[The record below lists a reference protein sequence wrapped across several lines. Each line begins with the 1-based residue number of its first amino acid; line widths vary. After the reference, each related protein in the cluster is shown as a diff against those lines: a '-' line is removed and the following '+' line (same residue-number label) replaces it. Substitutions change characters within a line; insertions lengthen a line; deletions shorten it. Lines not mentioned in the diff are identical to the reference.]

1 MCTFTVIMKIA
12 LIGASGLVGNHVL
25 RFLLESS
32 FVTEVRSF
40 GRQELAVNH
49 PKLMHS
55 KTDFSNVEE
64 WASDWQFDVLVCCIG
79 TTRKKTPDLAV
90 YKTID
95 YGITVRVAQW
105 AKKSGCS
112 SVHLISSISANAK
125 SRNFYLKIKGETEE
139 ALSSLGFTSC
149 QIYRPGMLIGKRQ
162 ESRPAEWVGQ
172 KLSPLFDLFTFGGNY
187 HSISAEQL
195 AQAMKNNVEKKPLG
209 NQILNYRDFL
219 LLIK

>member
-1 MCTFTVIMKIA
+1 MSIFTVTMKIA
-12 LIGASGLVGNHVL
+12 LIGASGLVGNLVL
-25 RFLLESS
+25 RRLIESS
-32 FVTEVRSF
+32 FATEVRSF
-40 GRQELAVNH
+40 GRQELALNH
-49 PKLMHS
+49 SKLVQT
-55 KTDFSNVEE
+55 KTDFLDVEE
-64 WASDWQFDVLVCCIG
+64 WATDWNFDVLVCCIG

-112 SVHLISSISANAK
+112 SVHLISSISANAS

-139 ALSSLGFTSC
+139 ALFSLGFNSC

-172 KLSPLFDLFTFGGNY
+172 KLSPLFDLFTFGGNF
-187 HSISAEQL
+187 HSISADKL
-195 AQAMKNNVEKKPLG
+195 ADAIRNNIEKTASG
-209 NQILNYRDFL
+209 NKVLHYRDFL
-219 LLIK
+219 LLIQ

>member
-1 MCTFTVIMKIA
+1 MKIA

-40 GRQELAVNH
+40 VRQELALNH
-49 PKLMHS
+49 SKLKQT
-55 KTDFSNVEE
+55 KTDFSDVEE
-64 WASDWQFDVLVCCIG
+64 WATDWNFDVLVCCIG

-112 SVHLISSISANAK
+112 SVHIISSMSANAK

-139 ALSSLGFTSC
+139 ALSALEFNSC

-172 KLSPLFDLFTFGGNY
+172 KLSPLFDLFTFGGNF
-187 HSISAEQL
+187 HSISAEKL
-195 AQAMKNNVEKKPLG
+195 AEALINNIEKTAMG
-209 NQILNYRDFL
+209 NKVLHYRDFL
-219 LLIK
+219 LLIH

>member
-12 LIGASGLVGNHVL
+12 LIGASGLVGNQVL
-25 RFLLESS
+25 SRLIESL
-32 FVTEVRSF
+32 FVTEVRSY
-40 GRQELAVNH
+40 GRQELALNH
-49 PKLMHS
+49 CKLMQI
-55 KTDFSNVEE
+55 KTDFSDVED
-64 WASDWQFDVLVCCIG
+64 WATNWNFDVLVCCIG

-125 SRNFYLKIKGETEE
+125 SRNFYLKIKGETED
-139 ALSSLGFTSC
+139 ALSSLGFNSC

-162 ESRPAEWVGQ
+162 ESRPAEWLGQ

-187 HSISAEQL
+187 HSISAQKL
-195 AQAMKNNVEKKPLG
+195 AEAIRNNVEKNTLG
-209 NQILNYRDFL
+209 NQVLHYRDFL
-219 LLIK
+219 LLIH

>member
-12 LIGASGLVGNHVL
+12 LIGASGLVGNQVL
-25 RFLLESS
+25 SRLIESL
-32 FVTEVRSF
+32 FVTEVRSY
-40 GRQELAVNH
+40 GRQELALNH
-49 PKLMHS
+49 CKLMQI
-55 KTDFSNVEE
+55 KTDFSDVE
-64 WASDWQFDVLVCCIG
+64 DWDTNWNFDVLVCCIG
-79 TTRKKTPDLAV
+79 TTRKKTTDLAV

-125 SRNFYLKIKGETEE
+125 SRNFYLKIKGETED
-139 ALSSLGFTSC
+139 ALSSLGFNSC

-187 HSISAEQL
+187 HSISAQKL
-195 AQAMKNNVEKKPLG
+195 AEAIRNNVEKNTLG
-209 NQILNYRDFL
+209 NQVLHYRDFL
-219 LLIK
+219 LLIH